1 MRFSKILLALVL
13 LVLVLGTWA
22 FAEDQKVRVVASQ
35 ANIRLKPDL
44 QSTVLSRVP
53 LGGVLDV
60 LKKEGEWYFVKL
72 PPDAQGVVVTGY
84 IHQST
89 VEIMETPVEA
99 KKVEVKAQPVKVAE
113 EEKPVEPAK
122 SVIKSADANLPA
134 SWRGKP
140 LSEKEKHF
148 LETDPYYFTWRD
160 NLDKAQA
167 EQRGAKKWIWI
178 GGGAFLAG
186 AIAWPLIGMGG
197 EYSGPSGGGLLEQST
212 TTVGTICQ
220 IVAVAGAGV
229 ATYGLISYL
238 GKGKKVGKI
247 AEEGTLKGYILSLNV
262 NPAHKQYGIT
272 ISYTF

>member
-1 MRFSKILLALVL
+1 MRFSKVILALVL
-13 LVLVLGTWA
+13 LVLVLGVLA
-22 FAEDQKVRVVASQ
+22 FAEDQKVRVIASQ
-35 ANIRLKPDL
+35 ANIRLKADL

-53 LGGVLDV
+53 LGGILDV

-89 VEIMETPVEA
+89 VEVMETPVEV
-99 KKVEVKAQPVKVAE
+99 KKVEVKPQPVKVAE

-134 SWRGKP
+134 SLRGKP

-186 AIAWPLIGMGG
+186 AIAFPLIGMGG
-197 EYSGPSGGGLLEQST
+197 EYSGPSGGGLMEQST
-212 TTVGTICQ
+212 TTVGTICA
-220 IVAVAGAGV
+220 IVAVTGAGV

-247 AEEGTLKGYILSLNV
+247 TEEGIFKGYILGLNV
-262 NPAHKQYGIT
+262 NPEQKRYGIT
-272 ISYTF
+272 VTYVF

>member
-1 MRFSKILLALVL
+1 MRLSKVVLALVFFF
-13 LVLVLGTWA
+13 LVFGMLA

-44 QSTVLSRVP
+44 QSAVLSKIP

-60 LKKEGEWYFVKL
+60 VKKEGDWYQVKL
-72 PPDAQGVVVTGY
+72 PPDEKGIVVIGY

-89 VEIMETPVEA
+89 VEVMETLVEV
-99 KKVEVKAQPVKVAE
+99 KKVEVKPEPVKVAE
-113 EEKPVEPAK
+113 QEKPVEAAK

-134 SWRGKP
+134 SLKGKL

-186 AIAWPLIGMGG
+186 AIAFPLIGMGG
-197 EYSGPSGGGLLEQST
+197 EYSGPSGGGLMEQST
-212 TTVGTICQ
+212 TTVGTICAA
-220 IVAVAGAGV
+220 VAVAGAGV

-238 GKGKKVGKI
+238 GKAKKVGKI
-247 AEEGTLKGYILSLNV
+247 AEEGMLKGYILSLNV
-262 NPAHKQYGIT
+262 NPEQRRYGIT
-272 ISYTF
+272 VTYVF